1 MGRPRGVGRLPEAR
15 AQTGHDDLKPTDRAF
30 ELVNGFR
37 ASQIVHAAVALG
49 IPDLLADGPKR
60 ADAISAATEIPADR
74 VRRLLRGLVVLGV
87 VREVDGAFFENTE
100 VGDVLRAGVPGSRR
114 PLAMMH
120 FPQSYRAW
128 EHFVETLRSG
138 VTGHSLAY
146 GRTLWE
152 TLAADPDFAARFNEG
167 QAANSR
173 AVGDFVAASGDFAG
187 ARIVVDVGGGKGA
200 LLAAVL
206 RAHPSA
212 RGIVCDLA
220 AGLSETRAFLAGA
233 GLDGRADVVEADFFH
248 AVPPGGDVYLLKD
261 ILHDWPDEEAKK
273 ILSVCRAAMP
283 DGARLLVVER
293 VVPSRVA
300 DEPAHLNPVM
310 TDLHMMVLFDSRE
323 RTPEELSALFD
334 TARLKLMRVVP
345 GDAFSLVEARTI

>member
-1 MGRPRGVGRLPEAR
+1 M
-15 AQTGHDDLKPTDRAF
+15 
-30 ELVNGFR
+30 
-37 ASQIVHAAVALG
+37 
-49 IPDLLADGPKR
+49 
-60 ADAISAATEIPADR
+60 
-74 VRRLLRGLVVLGV
+74 RGLAALGV
-87 VREVDGAFFENTE
+87 VRETGGARYANTE
-100 VGDVLRAGVPGSRR
+100 VGEVFRTGVPGSRR

-138 VTGHSLAY
+138 ATGHSLAY

-152 TLAADPDFAARFNEG
+152 TLAADPEFAARFNEG

-187 ARIVVDVGGGKGA
+187 SRLVVDVGGGKGA

-206 RAHPSA
+206 RAHPGV

-220 AGLSETRAFLAGA
+220 AGLSETRAFLASA
-233 GLDGRADVVEADFFH
+233 GVAERVDVVEADFFR
-248 AVPPGGDVYLLKD
+248 AVPAGGDVYLMKD

-293 VVPSRVA
+293 VVPSEVTE
-300 DEPAHLNPVM
+300 DPAQLNPIM
-310 TDLHMMVLFDSRE
+310 TDLHMMVLFGSQE
-323 RTPEELSALFD
+323 RTPEQLSALFD
-334 TARLKLMRVVP
+334 TAQLKLTRVIP
-345 GDAFSLVEARTI
+345 GDAFSVVEARAT